1 MYVQTH
7 TGVHGCPAV
16 APEENVITLASSKM
30 RCLQGWGGT
39 GMQTQSCKVGGG
51 GGGLQL
57 QNVDLAPVNS
67 PSPPDLRNAPAS
79 VGCERVMYTPA
90 PTLSQMTCAMTS
102 VVAMVTLLLTS
113 SGRVNPT
120 L

>member
-1 MYVQTH
+1 
-7 TGVHGCPAV
+7 
-16 APEENVITLASSKM
+16 
-30 RCLQGWGGT
+30 
-39 GMQTQSCKVGGG
+39 MQTQSCKVGGG

-67 PSPPDLRNAPAS
+67 PSPPDPWNAPAS

-102 VVAMVTLLLTS
+102 VVTMVTLLLTS